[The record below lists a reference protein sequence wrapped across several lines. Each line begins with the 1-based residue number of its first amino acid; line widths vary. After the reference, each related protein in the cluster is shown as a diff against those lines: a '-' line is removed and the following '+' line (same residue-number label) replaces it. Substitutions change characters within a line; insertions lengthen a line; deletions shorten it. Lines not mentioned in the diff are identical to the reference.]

1 MTEEPDGTALTAREF
16 TVAEADLAEACGLPA
31 ADHGLLCCELSPG
44 GAHVTLATADAEYLQ
59 RLGAGGAEAMAGL
72 AIPTDKFP
80 LGRAGWPDEWEPVPE
95 PEKLWFELSLE
106 DVARGSLSLG

>member
-1 MTEEPDGTALTAREF
+1 MTEDPDDTALTAREF
-16 TVAEADLAEACGLPA
+16 TFAEADLAEACGLPA
-31 ADHGLLCCELSPG
+31 ADHGLLCCEHGPG
-44 GAHVTLATADAEYLQ
+44 GAHVTLATSDVEYLQ
-59 RLGAGGAEAMAGL
+59 GLSGAGAEAMAGL

>member
-1 MTEEPDGTALTAREF
+1 
-16 TVAEADLAEACGLPA
+16 
-31 ADHGLLCCELSPG
+31 
-44 GAHVTLATADAEYLQ
+44 
-59 RLGAGGAEAMAGL
+59 MAGL

-95 PEKLWFELSLE
+95 PEKLWFELTLE